1 MSDATRL
8 SCPLEN
14 VSRLG
19 CNFQLGEERAAWS
32 LDGRVT
38 SPRFISRIPWKFT
51 RVIINDVAKNG
62 ISRVKFLRESS
73 IISTFEEMYR
83 AKNLSFPS
91 FSFSRLFQHIPR
103 TNVVEIKFPRE
114 SIIHVTRTTRP
125 FILSSSR
132 IFYCHKTQ
140 NLIFFFFFCC
150 AKYSANV
157 VEIKFPRESWLIIH
171 VRKSIRNSSIYSF
184 KLLSFF
190 SRSKHI
196 PLKIKFLLEIV
207 VDYTR

>member
-83 AKNLSFPS
+83 ANLSFPS

-140 NLIFFFFFCC
+140 NLTFFFFFLLREIFRERRWNKISSWIVVNYTRQE
-150 AKYSANV
+150 KYTQLVHLFFQA
-157 VEIKFPRESWLIIH
+157 
-171 VRKSIRNSSIYSF
+171 
-184 KLLSFF
+184 SFF
-190 SRSKHI
+190 FFTFETHSVENKISSR
-196 PLKIKFLLEIV
+196 IV

>member
-1 MSDATRL
+1 M
-8 SCPLEN
+8 
-14 VSRLG
+14 
-19 CNFQLGEERAAWS
+19 
-32 LDGRVT
+32 
-38 SPRFISRIPWKFT
+38 
-51 RVIINDVAKNG
+51 
-62 ISRVKFLRESS
+62 KFLRESS

-83 AKNLSFPS
+83 ANLSFPS

-125 FILSSSR
+125 FILSNSSSR

-140 NLIFFFFFCC
+140 NLTFFFFCY

-171 VRKSIRNSSIYSF
+171 VKKSIRNSSIYSF